1 MAFCKNCGK
10 ELEEGAKFCTSC
22 GKAVDENNG
31 NATAGYTQDEFTKK
45 FNEITDTEDKTAEFE
60 KEDISANKV
69 YALLSYISILFLVP
83 LIAAPKSKYARY
95 HANQGL
101 TLFICEA
108 AYNIVRGI
116 LLRILRF
123 ALGSF
128 LTGIISF
135 VTGMAGLL
143 FVVLA
148 IVGIINAAQ
157 GYAKDLP
164 VIGKIK
170 ILK

>member
-1 MAFCKNCGK
+1 MAFCKGCGK

-22 GKAVDENNG
+22 GKAVDENTENTAAG
-31 NATAGYTQDEFTKK
+31 NTQDEFTKK
-45 FNEITDTEDKTAEFE
+45 FNEFTDTEDKTAEFE
-60 KEDISANKV
+60 KEDIAANKV

-101 TLFICEA
+101 TLFICEV
-108 AYNIVRGI
+108 AYNIVRGV
-116 LLRILRF
+116 LLRILRMI
-123 ALGSF
+123 LGSL

-135 VTGMAGLL
+135 VTGIAGVL
-143 FVVLA
+143 FVVFA

-164 VIGKIK
+164 IIGKIK